1 MSESDIPVEGVDE
14 RAVVAR
20 RHFVVGFSGLALFM
34 AGGLALEVMHGL
46 KVGGYLD
53 VGNEMRRMM
62 WTLAHA
68 HGTLFSLIHVAIGA
82 YVSLQAS
89 ARFDAIRRA
98 SFLATAGTLLLP
110 TGFFLGGLW
119 HYGGDPGSGIFL
131 VPVGAISMLG
141 AMLILAFN
149 ATASSPARISNAHK
163 VVSEQTQAKTQSR
176 GSNRKKKRK

>member
-1 MSESDIPVEGVDE
+1 MDRNND
-14 RAVVAR
+14 RATLAR
-20 RHFVVGFSGLALFM
+20 RHFLVGFSGLAVFM
-34 AGGLALEVMHGL
+34 AGGLALEALHGL
-46 KVGGYLD
+46 KVGGYLN

-82 YVSLQAS
+82 YVSVRESTNTAALN
-89 ARFDAIRRA
+89 RA
-98 SFLATAGTLLLP
+98 SILASFGTLLLP

-119 HYGGDPGSGIFL
+119 HYGGDPGIGIFL

-149 ATASSPARISNAHK
+149 AITSSPARLSGVREVEPEKTH
-163 VVSEQTQAKTQSR
+163 STTQSR
-176 GSNRKKKRK
+176 KSSRKKKRK

>member
-1 MSESDIPVEGVDE
+1 M
-14 RAVVAR
+14 AV
-20 RHFVVGFSGLALFM
+20 FM

-46 KVGGYLD
+46 KVGGYLN

-82 YVSLQAS
+82 YVSLRESSHIAG
-89 ARFDAIRRA
+89 IRRA
-98 SFLATAGTLLLP
+98 SFLSTVGTLLLP

-119 HYGGDPGSGIFL
+119 HYGGDPGIGIFL
-131 VPVGAISMLG
+131 VPVGAISMLA

-149 ATASSPARISNAHK
+149 SIHSSPARLSSLRESEPEKTHSN
-163 VVSEQTQAKTQSR
+163 TQS
-176 GSNRKKKRK
+176 RKKKRR